1 MGTIGLSPAK
11 AGIEHVLKG
20 RCPQSII
27 TRVREVSV
35 SDRKRDAGDI
45 CRETVSKEK
54 CLKQPSLVR
63 AVGGE
68 KGEVSTW
75 RFWG

>member
-35 SDRKRDAGDI
+35 SDRKRDAGGI
-45 CRETVSKEK
+45 CRES
-54 CLKQPSLVR
+54 LKRSR
-63 AVGGE
+63 A
-68 KGEVSTW
+68 
-75 RFWG
+75 FL